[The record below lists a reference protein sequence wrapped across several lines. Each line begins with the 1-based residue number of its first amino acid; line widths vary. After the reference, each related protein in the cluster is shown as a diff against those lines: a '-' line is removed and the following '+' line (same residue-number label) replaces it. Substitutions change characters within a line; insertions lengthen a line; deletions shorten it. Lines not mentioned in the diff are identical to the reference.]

1 MGIEVGTRIGTYRVT
16 ALIGKGG
23 MGAVYRATDDRLK
36 RDVAIKVLSEVA
48 SNRSFTERFERE
60 ARLLAS
66 INHPHIGAIYGVEDI
81 DGAQALVLELI
92 EGQTLA
98 ARLRHGAL
106 PPAIAIEFA
115 KQIAD
120 ALAAAHEKGIIHR
133 DLKPGNI
140 VVNANNQLKVLD
152 FGLAKSIARTTDDV
166 TRTATLTHEGAVMG
180 TAAYMSPEQARGLD
194 VDEQADI
201 WSFGCVLFEMI
212 SGRRPFEG
220 QTTSDLIAAILKTD
234 PDWSAIPTG
243 TPARIVRVIRR
254 CLEKDPKRRFHSIA
268 DVRIDLDDETIALP
282 PGVVGAPSTT
292 RYVLIAAAI
301 AAVAAV
307 TGVSAALMMR
317 RDPEP
322 PRLMRFVID
331 EPAVANGA
339 GVAISNDGQQVV
351 YPAAPDGVARLYL
364 RQIDQ
369 LETRSLPGTEGAAQP
384 FFSPDG
390 QWVGF
395 FSNGKLRKVPV
406 AGGASEIVTDA
417 VSARGGAWGPDNTIL
432 FAPTAATTLFRVA
445 ASGGT
450 ATPATK
456 AGDHEVSHRYPQF
469 LPGGKTIVYAA
480 GPPGTVMLWSEAS
493 IVIEAL
499 ATGHRTVL
507 ARGSSPRFV
516 APNLIVY
523 AQFTRLY
530 AIPVNI
536 DDATAAGTPMQLDEH
551 VSTFANG
558 YAQYDIASNGTM
570 VGVPSDYIPSG
581 SLAMVDRT
589 GKAESLNVRV
599 PFQSEMRL
607 SPDGTRVAYTG
618 STPDAE
624 IWVYDFATKSSRQ
637 LTSGGGNV
645 WPTWS
650 ADSKRIAYGS
660 FRYGALATFA
670 RPASGGDET
679 ELERDGSPHQWLSDG
694 SMLIQNPGE
703 GHYLWLLEPGASQ
716 TKRLDSARPRDQ
728 SGAVSPDRKLIA
740 VVASDSGR
748 AEIFVYP
755 LAGGERIQVSS
766 DGGSEPVWSR
776 DGRTLFYR
784 RNSLDMMSAD
794 LLPGSTIRF
803 STPRKLFSGP
813 QFSGGGNRANFDVSA
828 DGQRF
833 LMVLLDQPRPRVR
846 LAATINWAQ
855 HLAPSSR

>member
-1 MGIEVGTRIGTYRVT
+1 MGIDVGTRIGTYRIT

-48 SNRSFTERFERE
+48 TDRKFAERFERE

-66 INHPHIGAIYGVEDI
+66 INHAHIGAIYGVEDV

-98 ARLRHGAL
+98 ARLHDGAL

-140 VVNANNQLKVLD
+140 VVNANNQVKVLD
-152 FGLAKSIARTTDDV
+152 FGLAKSVTEIAGDL

-180 TAAYMSPEQARGLD
+180 TAAYMSPEQARGQK

-234 PDWSAIPTG
+234 PDWSAIPAG
-243 TPARIVRVIRR
+243 TPARIVRVMRR
-254 CLEKDPKRRFHSIA
+254 CLEKDAKRRFHSIA
-268 DVRIDLDDETIALP
+268 DVRIDLDDDAIVMPQVAAGRQSAGRYAL
-282 PGVVGAPSTT
+282 A
-292 RYVLIAAAI
+292 AAAI
-301 AAVAAV
+301 AVIVAV
-307 TGVSAALMMR
+307 TGISTALLTR
-317 RDPEP
+317 RDAEP
-322 PRLMRFVID
+322 ARLMRFVID

-339 GVAISNDGQQVV
+339 GVAISTDGRQVV
-351 YPAAPDGVARLYL
+351 YPAAPDGVLRLYL
-364 RQIDQ
+364 RQVDQ
-369 LETRSLPGTEGAAQP
+369 LETRSLPGTEGGTQP

-432 FAPTAATTLFRVA
+432 FTPTPATTLFRVA

-450 ATPATK
+450 AQPATK
-456 AGDHEVSHRYPQF
+456 AAAGEVSHRYPQF

-507 ARGSSPRFV
+507 ARGSSPKFV

-536 DDATAAGTPMQLDEH
+536 DEATAAGPPMQLDEH

-607 SPDGTRVAYTG
+607 SPDGTRIAYTG

-637 LTSGGGNV
+637 LTRGGGNV
-645 WPTWS
+645 WPIWS
-650 ADSKRIAYGS
+650 PDSKRIAYGS
-660 FRYGALATFA
+660 FRYGSLATFT

-679 ELERDGSPHQWLSDG
+679 ELERNGSPHQWLSDG
-694 SMLIQNPGE
+694 TVLIQAPSE
-703 GHYLWLLEPGASQ
+703 GQYLWLLEPGAKA
-716 TKRLDSARPRDQ
+716 TKRLASASPRDQ

-740 VVASDSGR
+740 VVAAESGR
-748 AEIFVYP
+748 ADIFVYP
-755 LAGGERIQVSS
+755 FAGGERVQVST
-766 DGGSEPVWSR
+766 DGGNEPVWSR
-776 DGRTLFYR
+776 DGRAVFYR
-784 RNSLDMMSAD
+784 RDGFDMMMAE
-794 LLPGSTIRF
+794 LLPGPAIRF
-803 STPRKLFSGP
+803 SAPRKLFSGP
-813 QFSGGGNRANFDVSA
+813 QFSGGGNRPNFDVSP

-833 LMVLLDQPRPRVR
+833 LMVLLDQPRPALR

-855 HLAPSSR
+855 HIASASR